1 MPIQMFAI
9 VTETRDQSGEV
20 SQLTGSI
27 PTAARMLLTT
37 PESLLSIHDQV
48 DADTM
53 SGSSQGTR
61 KRARRVAESR
71 KFCRKNRASAMPA
84 VNWAAIDTTV
94 NTMVCHSA
102 GPNVGSSTT
111 VR

>member
-1 MPIQMFAI
+1 MPIQMFAMG
-9 VTETRDQSGEV
+9 TEISDQSGEV

-27 PTAARMLLTT
+27 PTAPRTLLTT
-37 PESLLSIHDQV
+37 PESLLSIQDQV

-53 SGSSQGTR
+53 SGSSHGTR
-61 KRARRVAESR
+61 NSARRVAESR
-71 KFCRKNRASAMPA
+71 KFCRKNRARAMPA
-84 VNWAAIDTTV
+84 VNCAAIDTTV